1 MLVLC
6 RDDDDRPMI
15 AQVGRPGAE
24 VVVTDESKHH
34 ITVRLDEGAEQFHL
48 VLTREIAALLVARLL
63 PLTAPNVAWLQQHQK
78 GPDGDE

>member
-6 RDDDDRPMI
+6 RDDDGRPMI

-24 VVVTDESKHH
+24 VVVTDQSKHH
-34 ITVRLDEGAEQFHL
+34 ITVRLDEGPEQFHL

-63 PLTAPNVAWLQQHQK
+63 PLTAPNVAWLQQRAK
-78 GPDGDE
+78 GAEWHE